1 MKAPPGGFNDSALT
15 QIFQKTIPRIEDS
28 ALNTTTPSS
37 KTNGTNGAS
46 GTGGQS
52 PASSPSSSSPAS
64 STPVGAIAG
73 GVVGGVAAL
82 AITGALLYVFYFR
95 RRRREKQAAGAAAAA
110 NQWGKPELSTHASV
124 SRNRHTIHEV
134 HGDHRPNEIDGNGF
148 VEAPARDPARPPPV
162 FEMASSNH

>member
-15 QIFQKTIPRIEDS
+15 QIFQKTIPRIKDA

-37 KTNGTNGAS
+37 KTNSTNGAS

-52 PASSPSSSSPAS
+52 PASSPSSS
-64 STPVGAIAG
+64 TPVGAIAG
-73 GVVGGVAAL
+73 GVVGGVAVL
-82 AITGALLYVFYFR
+82 AIAGALLYVFYFR
-95 RRRREKQAAGAAAAA
+95 RRRREKQAAAAAVA
-110 NQWGKPELSTHASV
+110 NQWGNPELSTHASV
-124 SRNRHTIHEV
+124 SRNRHKVHEV

-148 VEAPARDPARPPPV
+148 VEAPAGDPARPSPV

>member
-15 QIFQKTIPRIEDS
+15 QIFQKTIPRIKDS

-37 KTNGTNGAS
+37 KTNSTNGAS

-52 PASSPSSSSPAS
+52 PASSPSP

-82 AITGALLYVFYFR
+82 AIAGALLYVFYFR
-95 RRRREKQAAGAAAAA
+95 RRRREKQAAAAAA
-110 NQWGKPELSTHASV
+110 NQWGNPELSTHASV
-124 SRNRHTIHEV
+124 SRNRHKVHEV

-148 VEAPARDPARPPPV
+148 VEAPAGDPARPSPV

>member
-1 MKAPPGGFNDSALT
+1 MKAPPGGFNYSALT
-15 QIFQKTIPRIEDS
+15 QIFQKTIPRIKDS

-37 KTNGTNGAS
+37 KTNTTNGAS

-52 PASSPSSSSPAS
+52 PVSSPSSP
-64 STPVGAIAG
+64 TPVGAIVG

-82 AITGALLYVFYFR
+82 AIAGALLCVFRF
-95 RRRREKQAAGAAAAA
+95 RRRREKQAAAAAAAAA

-124 SRNRHTIHEV
+124 SRNRHAIQEV

-148 VEAPARDPARPPPV
+148 VEAPAGDPARSPPV